1 MQLRADAKVRL
12 KACFTV
18 LMFARSYLVPGVSY
32 VRTLSTFPLYFIF
45 GGRVQDS
52 SDDDMPIAQL
62 AKKHKQAAPAV
73 ESDSDD
79 DVLLTDL
86 PKKVMP
92 MIQQYNIER

>member
-1 MQLRADAKVRL
+1 M
-12 KACFTV
+12 
-18 LMFARSYLVPGVSY
+18 
-32 VRTLSTFPLYFIF
+32 
-45 GGRVQDS
+45 QDS

-92 MIQQYNIER
+92 NTWYTAVQLRKVIMLTRFSRACNTGLSHTRSPRR